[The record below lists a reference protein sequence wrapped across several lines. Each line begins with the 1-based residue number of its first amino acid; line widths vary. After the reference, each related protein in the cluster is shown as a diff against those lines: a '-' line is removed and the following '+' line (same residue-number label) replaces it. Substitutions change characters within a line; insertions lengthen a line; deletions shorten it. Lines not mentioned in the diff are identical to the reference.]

1 MEPLGFLT
9 TPGKF
14 PIPGQTHPS
23 DFSAAPAGW
32 GGGRP
37 RRNNPQQQQQQH
49 PEGLFGEKSARI
61 GAVDPP
67 GGVFSPNDSSPPA
80 AAAGCPQWHRPALW
94 AGWTGTLLLGV
105 AVGYLALHQQPEDSG
120 SCRHESGAVGDGNTP
135 ERICWELRERLCPPG
150 LREGGG
156 CRFCPPRWT
165 PYGTKCLWVSDG
177 QKNWNQSREDCATR
191 GAELLDFL
199 NQTLQKPTTYFW
211 IGLSAPPAG
220 QGWTW
225 LNGSRLAPDRFLPS
239 PEDQSARC
247 GALRGG
253 RIGSGTCG
261 SVLRWICQKE
271 APQL

>member
-1 MEPLGFLT
+1 MAGVPLTNPAMSGEIVYADLGIRAGKRCREQRLLPQ
-9 TPGKF
+9 PG
-14 PIPGQTHPS
+14 
-23 DFSAAPAGW
+23 
-32 GGGRP
+32 
-37 RRNNPQQQQQQH
+37 
-49 PEGLFGEKSARI
+49 
-61 GAVDPP
+61 
-67 GGVFSPNDSSPPA
+67 A

-105 AVGYLALHQQPEDSG
+105 AVGYL
-120 SCRHESGAVGDGNTP
+120 
-135 ERICWELRERLCPPG
+135 
-150 LREGGG
+150 EGGG

-191 GAELLDFL
+191 GAELLVPGGFEELDFL